1 MKITEVKTN
10 QMTYADLDAIQAR
23 SGYKAMDQ
31 ARKRMYQ
38 PSHIYVWPKGESV
51 LENLESRHQ
60 RPYTVY
66 KKEVL
71 PDVLRQMG
79 LQPFAKVRWSQKA
92 GCPCGCSP
100 AFIVVDAHIGADVHV
115 TIE

>member
-1 MKITEVKTN
+1 MKITEIKTN
-10 QMTYADLDAIQAR
+10 KLSYDEVNAIGQR
-23 SGYKAMDQ
+23 SGYKAMKQ
-31 ARKRMYQ
+31 ATDRLYQ
-38 PSHIYVWPKGESV
+38 PSHIYVWPKGETI

-71 PDVLRQMG
+71 PEVLRQMG
-79 LQPFAKVRWSQKA
+79 LQPFTKVRWSQKA